1 MSRQDDI
8 ARDVEAVKRAA
19 DAQQFPAARGFG
31 TGGFDMPGDCS
42 CPDLATLDPSCPQ
55 HGGKGESDGT
65 LDRVMS
71 AAERADRDRP
81 EHTYFDGS
89 TPADHAGHG
98 CSADPLKHEE
108 PISHVRQDEV
118 CPLCRGVGGHV
129 EDCLAVK
136 PEETLA
142 DRVAS
147 PVVRHPD
154 GQVEGLKEWA
164 TGEVTPDD
172 WCPNDDHSAMC
183 RCHLGGAIL
192 VDIPP
197 AVGLS
202 QRQQH
207 VRARREASARAA
219 LDREAEELLGRAKH
233 AAPTSTGAHARSI
246 CEEAADLV
254 NGDRNADYG
263 DALDNFTETGALWA
277 VVFGHPVS
285 AEQVALCLD
294 LVKTARLI
302 HHLDHADSWVDKV
315 GYSSLGGG
323 IVKRRADLD
332 N

>member
-19 DAQQFPAARGFG
+19 DSQGAGRGQGFPPVKGFG
-31 TGGFDMPGDCS
+31 TDGFDMPGDCS
-42 CPDLATLDPSCPQ
+42 CPDLATLDPACPQ
-55 HGGKGESDGT
+55 HGGKDTDGT
-65 LDRVMS
+65 LDRVLS
-71 AAERADRDRP
+71 AAERADRERP
-81 EHTYFDGS
+81 EHRLFDGS

-98 CSADPLKHEE
+98 CSADPLKHELPDDENETPPGDVIHPAWYE
-108 PISHVRQDEV
+108 PGHPDAPRYTHAEIGTAADPDEV
-118 CPLCRGVGGHV
+118 TSL
-129 EDCLAVK
+129 LA
-136 PEETLA
+136 
-142 DRVAS
+142 
-147 PVVRHPD
+147 
-154 GQVEGLKEWA
+154 
-164 TGEVTPDD
+164 
-172 WCPNDDHSAMC
+172 
-183 RCHLGGAIL
+183 
-192 VDIPP
+192 
-197 AVGLS
+197 
-202 QRQQH
+202 
-207 VRARREASARAA
+207 
-219 LDREAEELLGRAKH
+219 RAKH
-233 AAPTSTGAHARSI
+233 AAPTSTGEHARAI

>member
-19 DAQQFPAARGFG
+19 DSQGAGRGQGFPPVKGFG
-31 TGGFDMPGDCS
+31 TDGFDMPGDCS
-42 CPDLATLDPSCPQ
+42 CPDLATLDPAC
-55 HGGKGESDGT
+55 
-65 LDRVMS
+65 
-71 AAERADRDRP
+71 P
-81 EHTYFDGS
+81 EHA
-89 TPADHAGHG
+89 PAATCDT
-98 CSADPLKHEE
+98 
-108 PISHVRQDEV
+108 
-118 CPLCRGVGGHV
+118 CRGVGGHV
-129 EDCLAVK
+129 GGC
-136 PEETLA
+136 PA
-142 DRVAS
+142 DDGSRVALTTDEIAHVNAPRALRD
-147 PVVRHPD
+147 PVGLAAGLPENWGEGRHQVTAEVGD
-154 GQVEGLKEWA
+154 GEPGPLESALRAAEGW
-164 TGEVTPDD
+164 TGPGPQLYAD
-172 WCPNDDHSAMC
+172 PPP
-183 RCHLGGAIL
+183 
-192 VDIPP
+192 IPP
-197 AVGLS
+197 AASPDEVTSLLD
-202 QRQQH
+202 
-207 VRARREASARAA
+207 RARQV
-219 LDREAEELLGRAKH
+219 
-233 AAPTSTGAHARSI
+233 APTSTGEHARAI